1 MSTENKDVSSNSNF
15 KLMGYYNINDIKYDL
30 LKIIAPYDGY
40 MYNDTDTN
48 KLISVFNAYLGDL
61 KGSWKIFSY
70 DIVNTETE
78 NAITFDIQIKMQKDR
93 SPKKLK
99 IHVGKLVMPTPAVL
113 PTTTT
118 TPKTEGADA

>member
-48 KLISVFNAYLGDL
+48 KLVSVFNAY
-61 KGSWKIFSY
+61 
-70 DIVNTETE
+70 
-78 NAITFDIQIKMQKDR
+78 
-93 SPKKLK
+93 
-99 IHVGKLVMPTPAVL
+99 
-113 PTTTT
+113 
-118 TPKTEGADA
+118 